1 MAPIARA
8 DSASDAALAAR
19 GDRQAFS
26 RLVERHQRAV
36 YGLAAR
42 ILGAGDDAREAA
54 QVAFVRA
61 WERRASFDPAREF
74 GAWVLGIA
82 RNAAIDRLRH
92 AGRLEALAESADD
105 AQAADDALHDRRTE
119 NALDEA
125 VAALPPIY
133 REAVELAYVQGRSVA
148 QIAQIL
154 QAPPGTVMA
163 RLFRARRL
171 LRARLGD
178 GA

>member
-8 DSASDAALAAR
+8 DSASDAALAGR
-19 GDRQAFS
+19 GDRQAFA

-36 YGLAAR
+36 YGLTAR

-61 WERRASFDPAREF
+61 WERRASFDPERDF
-74 GAWVLGIA
+74 CAWVLGIA
-82 RNAAIDRLRH
+82 RNAAVDRLRH
-92 AGRLEALAESADD
+92 AGRLEALGESADD
-105 AQAADDALHDRRTE
+105 GQAADEALHARRTE
-119 NALDEA
+119 VALDEA

-133 REAVELAYVQGRSVA
+133 REAVELAYVQGRTVA

-154 QAPPGTVMA
+154 QTPPGTVMA

-178 GA
+178 AS